1 MTRDAWKN
9 RDEAIDARRSEASR
23 GSARAARSKTEA
35 TMGRRT
41 VTATPTIGS
50 FISVREEAGTG
61 SGRLFSD
68 RAVLTHRAAAA
79 AATGYPL
86 IAVSLSHRAFSS
98 FQLRALSVRVL
109 LLLLLLLLLFHRI
122 VLPPTATFAL
132 SASIRHTLRRLFT
145 SQRGLQ
151 QRG

>member
-9 RDEAIDARRSEASR
+9 RDEAIDGRSEASR

-86 IAVSLSHRAFSS
+86 IAVSLPPRVFQLPTSS
-98 FQLRALSVRVL
+98 FKRSRPPPPAPPPSALSPDR
-109 LLLLLLLLLFHRI
+109 
-122 VLPPTATFAL
+122 PTPYRHLRPL
-132 SASIRHTLRRLFT
+132 S
-145 SQRGLQ
+145 
-151 QRG
+151 

>member
-9 RDEAIDARRSEASR
+9 RDEAIDGRSEASR